1 MPNPYGVQRGFY
13 FWDAEG
19 IAVYGAGHKQG
30 EAISGTVRTLFNN
43 GTTSIHEMGCN
54 QDGKMGD
61 MTLGMY
67 AYLHRGK
74 EKAVSADVYTPLKS
88 QASTYTVSEPTAITT
103 ENTALAMK
111 AGERQRLSVTISPAD
126 ALLTDYDVNYTSS
139 DSNVA
144 EVSQQGIVSA
154 VAPGTATI
162 TAAIGTVQTSVTVTV
177 TEATAVQ
184 ELAISYQIVRDG
196 ETVTSGTITQDA
208 EISALPYDKI
218 KLTPTLNDD
227 ATDRE
232 IIFTMDNDSVSS
244 GLAEWY
250 GTTWQTNA
258 KEMRTQDI
266 TYSTANK
273 NAIVQLN
280 PRRGGT
286 VAVSATAAGASLH
299 FTVNITEI
307 PVTSI
312 VIGGEDT
319 VQAGKTLQLSAAV
332 QPANATLNKVIWSSS
347 DTSVATVD
355 DNGLVTALQPG
366 TFTVSSKI
374 VIGRRATLSVDD
386 NKRRAQEYEKSNLD
400 IITYDRLVDI
410 EQKITQAE
418 KEGKPF
424 SRFWYDD

>member
-1 MPNPYGVQRGFY
+1 MGISLYAGRDINSQLKMMKAASGNDTLKRYDYINVETGVSFTKSTIVGDAGGITNNYYDVSPTGQYNYLLDYMQAPLDMPNPYGVQRGFY

-126 ALLTDYDVNYTSS
+126 ALLTDYGVNYTSS
-139 DSNVA
+139 NSNVA
-144 EVSQQGIVSA
+144 EVSQQGIVTA

-162 TAAIGTVQTSVTVTV
+162 TAALGTVQTSVTVTV

-184 ELAISYQIVRDG
+184 ELAISYQIVREG
-196 ETVTSGTITQDA
+196 ETVTTGTITQDA

-218 KLTPTLNDD
+218 KLTPTLYDD

-232 IIFTMDNDSVSS
+232 IFFTMDNDSVSS
-244 GLAEWY
+244 CLA
-250 GTTWQTNA
+250 
-258 KEMRTQDI
+258 
-266 TYSTANK
+266 
-273 NAIVQLN
+273 
-280 PRRGGT
+280 
-286 VAVSATAAGASLH
+286 
-299 FTVNITEI
+299 
-307 PVTSI
+307 
-312 VIGGEDT
+312 
-319 VQAGKTLQLSAAV
+319 
-332 QPANATLNKVIWSSS
+332 
-347 DTSVATVD
+347 
-355 DNGLVTALQPG
+355 
-366 TFTVSSKI
+366 
-374 VIGRRATLSVDD
+374 
-386 NKRRAQEYEKSNLD
+386 
-400 IITYDRLVDI
+400 
-410 EQKITQAE
+410 
-418 KEGKPF
+418 
-424 SRFWYDD
+424 